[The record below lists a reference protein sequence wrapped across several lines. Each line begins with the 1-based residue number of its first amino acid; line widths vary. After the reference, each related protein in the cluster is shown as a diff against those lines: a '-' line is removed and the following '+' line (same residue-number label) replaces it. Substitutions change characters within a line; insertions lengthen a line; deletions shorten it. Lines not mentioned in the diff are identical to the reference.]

1 MFKSEH
7 ELVQQNDE
15 LMKALK
21 KVRKENEEL
30 MEFQEMEEVKELILE
45 ADKRLINELSNL
57 ENK

>member
-1 MFKSEH
+1 
-7 ELVQQNDE
+7 
-15 LMKALK
+15 MKALT

-30 MEFQEMEEVKELILE
+30 MEFQDMEEVKELILE

>member
-30 MEFQEMEEVKELILE
+30 MEFQDMEEVKELILE